1 MQPNRLG
8 VGLVL
13 AALGVAGAAQAADEN
28 GPLRAP
34 AARAAAEHTEADQ
47 TRPGVYKS
55 GPGGIRTSRGP
66 AIGGGS
72 GGPAPSGSPG
82 NAGAGNPS
90 GAGAGGSAGAGGAGG
105 AGAGK

>member
-13 AALGVAGAAQAADEN
+13 AALGIAGAAQAADEN

-55 GPGGIRTSRGP
+55 GPGGIKTSRGP

-72 GGPAPSGSPG
+72 GGPAPRGRLATRAQESLLEPERGSVQ
-82 NAGAGNPS
+82 
-90 GAGAGGSAGAGGAGG
+90 GAGGAGG